1 MRTGDAAYCDDD
13 GFFYI
18 HDRYKDMIVSGGE
31 NIYPTE
37 IENILYEYPDV
48 AEAAVIG
55 VPHPRWGET
64 PKAIIVST
72 PGVLIE
78 IEALM
83 EFIRSRLA
91 RYKCPTSI
99 EFVEVMPRNA
109 SGKILKRELR
119 AMTWPEPDM
128 P

>member
-1 MRTGDAAYCDDD
+1 
-13 GFFYI
+13 
-18 HDRYKDMIVSGGE
+18 MIVSGGE